1 VYSSP
6 SFAEIGMKSFTSVV
20 AVIALLTTGTFYAQA
35 ASSSKNARENQT
47 TAQLNRQQL
56 NMDTQQAATPS
67 QDAAMPAPQAGTTIN
82 GKYVPPGA
90 RCGNDNPSCAQQIG
104 NPAVNSPSQMRLQHA
119 Q

>member
-1 VYSSP
+1 
-6 SFAEIGMKSFTSVV
+6 MKSFTSVV

-35 ASSSKNARENQT
+35 AGSGKNASENQT
-47 TAQLNRQQL
+47 TAQLNREQL

-67 QDAAMPAPQAGTTIN
+67 QGAPMATPQTGTVIK
-82 GKYVPPGA
+82 GKVVPPGA